1 MESGD
6 YVYIKEEFDVKEA
19 QEMIDLWLKDDAPEW
34 IKTKMMSILYEQWQD
49 KNIRRFVQPD
59 LCD

>member
-6 YVYIKEEFDVKEA
+6 YVYTKEEFDVKEA

>member
-6 YVYIKEEFDVKEA
+6 CMCAKEEFDAKEA

-34 IKTKMMSILYEQWQD
+34 IRTKMMSILYEQWQN
-49 KNIRRFVQPD
+49 KNIRRFAQPD
-59 LCD
+59 LHD